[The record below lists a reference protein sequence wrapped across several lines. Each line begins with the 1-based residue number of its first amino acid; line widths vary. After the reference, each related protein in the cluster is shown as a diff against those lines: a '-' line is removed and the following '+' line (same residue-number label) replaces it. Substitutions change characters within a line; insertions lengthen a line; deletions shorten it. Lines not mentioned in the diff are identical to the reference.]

1 MPDEPRY
8 ARKVITIS
16 ALDSPNVAYGL
27 RQKELGFRPTGRTP
41 NGDPIVPG
49 VLRYDEYIHR
59 LQTWD
64 KARIEIG
71 VYGRFYE
78 GADQLLYPPD
88 WLDNAHEF
96 HARISQPGYTRPLRR
111 WLGIDVGEGGDETVW
126 TIIDRLGVLY
136 EQGERTPDTSVI
148 PKRTRDLMRMYRV
161 HAHDVGFDRG
171 GGKTHADA
179 LRQLGFAVR
188 TVAFGARPGY
198 AQWDE
203 ADENGDPDPVVA
215 RHLLELR
222 AIYKNRRAQM
232 YWEASSLFDP
242 ARSIAPGLATEA
254 GEVPP
259 TPDDAYSRGRL
270 ASADGFGLPPD
281 LLQLR
286 KQLAAMP
293 KLRYDNGEER
303 AWLPPKNKKDS
314 DSPTRTL
321 TEILGCSPD
330 RADAFVIAAHLM
342 IGAELEAG
350 PAVILASDITNRVF
364 HNGNKRPLPPG
375 ETVGPYEGVRFA
387 KAGEPIV
394 LDTSFLHANAHTNGN
409 GKNGKH

>member
-27 RQKELGFRPTGRTP
+27 RQKELGHKATGRDHRT
-41 NGDPIVPG
+41 GDPIVPG
-49 VLRYDEYIHR
+49 VLRYDEYVHR

-96 HARISQPGYTRPLRR
+96 HAIISQPRYQRPFRR
-111 WLGIDVGEGGDETVW
+111 FLGIDVGEGGDETVW
-126 TIIDRLGVLY
+126 TVVDRLGIIH
-136 EQGERTPDTSVI
+136 EEGERTPDTSVI
-148 PKRTRDLMRMYRV
+148 PKRTRELMRLYRI
-161 HAHDVGFDRG
+161 HAYDTAFDRG

-188 TVAFGARPGY
+188 TVAFGASPGY
-198 AQWDE
+198 AQWDDV
-203 ADENGDPDPVVA
+203 DENGDPDPAVA
-215 RHLLELR
+215 RHLLELKSVF
-222 AIYKNRRAQM
+222 KNRRAQL
-232 YWEASSLFDP
+232 YWEGSALFNP
-242 ARSIAPGLATEA
+242 ARCIAPGLATPE

-259 TPDDAYSRGRL
+259 LPDDADYRGRL
-270 ASADGFGLPPD
+270 ASPDGFGLPPD
-281 LLQLR
+281 LLELR
-286 KQLAAMP
+286 RQLAPVP
-293 KLRYDNGEER
+293 KLRDGEGKG
-303 AWLPPKNKKDS
+303 WLPPKKKNKDTS
-314 DSPTRTL
+314 TERSL
-321 TEILGCSPD
+321 TDILGCSPD

-350 PAVILASDITNRVF
+350 PAIILAADIRDRTL
-364 HNGNKRPLPPG
+364 HTGKRPLPPG
-375 ETVGPYEGVRFA
+375 EKVGDYDNVRFV

-394 LDTSFLHANAHTNGN
+394 LDTRQILGELAHANGN